1 MLPTD
6 FTKQDAIEQAKV
18 LGVSVKSLERW
29 LLKFVQSNDLQHIS
43 HGLYRKSNPLTA

>member
-6 FTKQDAIEQAKV
+6 FTKQDAVKMAQV
-18 LGVSVKSLERW
+18 LRVSVKSLERW

-43 HGLYRKSNPLTA
+43 HGLYRKSYSLTA

>member
-6 FTKQDAIEQAKV
+6 FTKQDAIRQAEV
-18 LGVSVKSLERW
+18 LGVNVKSLERW